1 MSILT
6 WNKTQNCNSYEI
18 KPHQSYSKLDD
29 RLKQIQYASVNILGA
44 AADSIFFNHTFETAP
59 NPNEPTQK

>member
-1 MSILT
+1 M
-6 WNKTQNCNSYEI
+6 

-44 AADSIFFNHTFETAP
+44 AADSIFNHTFETAP